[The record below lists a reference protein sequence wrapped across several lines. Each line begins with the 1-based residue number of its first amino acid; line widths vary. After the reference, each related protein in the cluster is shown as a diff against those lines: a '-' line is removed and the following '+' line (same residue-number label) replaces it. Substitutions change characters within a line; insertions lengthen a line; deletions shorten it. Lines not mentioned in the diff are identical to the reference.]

1 MSSGLNAS
9 GKDSSK
15 DSIDD
20 EIEGPYSDIMA
31 LSRVNT
37 DMNLEQLAATP
48 SKVDS
53 TNSTD
58 ATGIINVVQATI
70 NTSDL
75 DEEGRMIIDKLYQI
89 PKFEPFLRSSLVQDQ
104 PFKWASLFGSLAARK
119 HSGSIHPS
127 LTISPE
133 PFIKIAHAFQRH
145 LCQSSSELCKD
156 QMSVYLLTVYKQC
169 QKRLENNI
177 LKLDQFSAMVANTI
191 AQRYVHIR
199 SAVDQFTQDRLVK
212 SISAL
217 DPHLPPDLRL
227 KSPKT
232 SALFPTLS
240 RMMQHRT
247 RQEAE
252 RIQRQTQIYEVPT
265 QPDTTSLDAS
275 VTEDDTTTKSTQH
288 EELQ

>member
-156 QMSVYLLTVYKQC
+156 Q
-169 QKRLENNI
+169 KRLENNI

-199 SAVDQFTQDRLVK
+199 SAVDQFTQGNYTMLDCLV
-212 SISAL
+212 
-217 DPHLPPDLRL
+217 
-227 KSPKT
+227 
-232 SALFPTLS
+232 
-240 RMMQHRT
+240 
-247 RQEAE
+247 
-252 RIQRQTQIYEVPT
+252 
-265 QPDTTSLDAS
+265 SL
-275 VTEDDTTTKSTQH
+275 VCIP
-288 EELQ
+288 